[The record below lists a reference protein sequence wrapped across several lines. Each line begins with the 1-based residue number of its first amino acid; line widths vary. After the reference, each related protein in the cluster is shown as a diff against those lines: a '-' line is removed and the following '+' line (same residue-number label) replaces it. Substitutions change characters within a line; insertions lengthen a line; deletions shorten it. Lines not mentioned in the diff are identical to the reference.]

1 MTFKLVTNKVEEI
14 EEYCEFMGADEED
27 RAVSPE
33 VDHTPCKK
41 LCRHPDCRLA
51 LGWLA
56 MLKKGEERFGK
67 WRIHRND
74 SPELGQDMWQEVVD
88 AGHKAMKGE

>member
-1 MTFKLVTNKVEEI
+1 MPFNAKVEEI

-33 VDHTPCKK
+33 VDHTPCEK
-41 LCRHPDCRLA
+41 LCGHADCRLA

-56 MLKKGEERFGK
+56 MLKMRATRIESPC
-67 WRIHRND
+67 WR
-74 SPELGQDMWQEVVD
+74 W
-88 AGHKAMKGE
+88 